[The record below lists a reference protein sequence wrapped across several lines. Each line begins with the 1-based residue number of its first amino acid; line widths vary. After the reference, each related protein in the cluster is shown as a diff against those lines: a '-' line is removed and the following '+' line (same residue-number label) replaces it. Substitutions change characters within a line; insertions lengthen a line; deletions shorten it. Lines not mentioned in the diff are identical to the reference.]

1 MRIMGLDFGSKTVG
15 VAVSDPL
22 LVTAQGLETIF
33 RKSPGKLRQTLSR
46 IDELIA
52 EYQVDQIVLG
62 YPKHMNNTEGERC
75 EKTKEFARMLEQRT
89 GLAVDLWDE
98 RLTTA
103 AAGQVMMQS
112 GVRRQERKA
121 YVDKIAACL
130 ILQGYLDMLHCQ
142 EEMEP
147 KCTK

>member
-1 MRIMGLDFGSKTVG
+1 M
-15 VAVSDPL
+15 
-22 LVTAQGLETIF
+22 
-33 RKSPGKLRQTLSR
+33 
-46 IDELIA
+46 
-52 EYQVDQIVLG
+52 LG

-142 EEMEP
+142 KEM
-147 KCTK
+147 KQQ

>member
-1 MRIMGLDFGSKTVG
+1 MRVMGLDFGSKTVG

-22 LVTAQGLETIF
+22 LVTAQGVETVF
-33 RKSPGKLRQTLSR
+33 RKSPDKLRQTLAR
-46 IDELIA
+46 IQELAA
-52 EYQVDQIVLG
+52 EYEVDRIVLG

-112 GVRRQERKA
+112 GIRRQERKA

-142 EEMEP
+142 EEM
-147 KCTK
+147 KQQ

>member
-1 MRIMGLDFGSKTVG
+1 MRVMGLDFGSKTVG

-22 LVTAQGLETIF
+22 LVTAQGVETVF
-33 RKSPGKLRQTLSR
+33 RKSPDKLRQTLAR
-46 IDELIA
+46 IQELAA
-52 EYQVDQIVLG
+52 EYEVDRIVLG

-89 GLAVDLWDE
+89 GLAVALWDE

-142 EEMEP
+142 EEMKEQ
-147 KCTK
+147 

>member
-1 MRIMGLDFGSKTVG
+1 MRVMGRDFGSKTVG

-22 LVTAQGLETIF
+22 LVTAQGVETVF
-33 RKSPGKLRQTLSR
+33 RKSPDKLRQTLAR
-46 IDELIA
+46 IQELAA
-52 EYQVDQIVLG
+52 EYEVDRIVLG

-142 EEMEP
+142 KEM
-147 KCTK
+147 KQQ